1 MSAPDDHCTDDA
13 GCITCGDVA
22 LPSRVVSVDH
32 AEALAVC
39 VDEGGA
45 EAQVDVTLVEPLAV
59 GDTVL
64 VHAGTAL
71 TRLEAA

>member
-1 MSAPDDHCTDDA
+1 MSADEEHCQDEP

-32 AEALAVC
+32 EEALAVC
-39 VDEGGA
+39 VDEAGE
-45 EAQVDVTLVEPLAV
+45 EAQVDVTLVEPLAI

-71 TRLEAA
+71 TRLEAS